1 MLPGTNGPGEGDN
14 SLYSRDVPPYTYLC
28 IGQSKSTRVRMEV
41 REGGSC
47 AKKGGF
53 EEHGPGN
60 GRKSEVPGKLAIKV
74 GGDLRWQMT
83 QIFSY

>member
-1 MLPGTNGPGEGDN
+1 
-14 SLYSRDVPPYTYLC
+14 
-28 IGQSKSTRVRMEV
+28 MEV

-60 GRKSEVPGKLAIKV
+60 GRKSEVPGKLAVKV